1 MIAICLSYIKG
12 PDALYSS
19 DIKVEYHT
27 FLSLNWHKFLPTL
40 IRKLYFSL
48 YPYICVIT
56 LYHIYMMYMIWYI
69 LFIFIHIYIYI
80 YIYINIYV
88 HVYIYKYICICI
100 YIYKYLCICIYIYI
114 YIYVYIYVTHIF
126 TYILT
131 LSAFCIKRQN
141 LIQIQRDISL
151 KQ

>member
-1 MIAICLSYIKG
+1 MRWSFHCYKCSFSNFLIAICLSYIKG
-12 PDALYSS
+12 PDALHSS

-48 YPYICVIT
+48 YPYICMIT

-69 LFIFIHIYIYI
+69 LFIFIHIYLYI
-80 YIYINIYV
+80 Y
-88 HVYIYKYICICI
+88 
-100 YIYKYLCICIYIYI
+100 IYIYI